1 LSGSYFDPNWT
12 EKVTVPVKR
21 VGERWEFFY
30 GGDVPVK
37 EGSFAQLT
45 LEAAHITNPQFRE
58 HVTRELTVKILEEGT
73 PLLVA
78 LSDQVPGQA
87 KPYWPDL
94 RPLRA
99 PAGTTRV
106 ERVHLG
112 PSRLRSAAA
121 QQDPEHLRGGL
132 WLKLKGLERSELLG
146 STVLMP
152 PGFAQPEAVSLN
164 HAFTLLSQAYETHR
178 ISNTGNVYTRFFYQE
193 RDGQWH
199 PLDELRMGAQA
210 TGERQLL
217 NSLWA
222 EVEQKLGWRHTPV
235 VDHPRTRKQKK

>member
-1 LSGSYFDPNWT
+1 MSGSYYDPLWT

-30 GGDVPVK
+30 GGDVPAK

-58 HVTRELTVKILEEGT
+58 HVARELTVKILEEGT
-73 PLLVA
+73 PLGVA
-78 LSDQVPGQA
+78 LSDQVSGPP

-94 RPLRA
+94 RPIRA

-106 ERVHLG
+106 ERIHLG

-121 QQDPEHLRGGL
+121 QQDSDHLRGGL
-132 WLKLKGLERSELLG
+132 WLKLKGLERSELRG

-152 PGFAQPEAVSLN
+152 PGFAQREAVSLN
-164 HAFTLLSQAYETHR
+164 HAFTRLSQTYETHR
-178 ISNTGNVYTRFFYQE
+178 ISNTGNVYTRFLYQE
-193 RDGQWH
+193 RDGPVAPAGRIAH
-199 PLDELRMGAQA
+199 GRSGYRRKATAELASGR
-210 TGERQLL
+210 
-217 NSLWA
+217 S
-222 EVEQKLGWRHTPV
+222 
-235 VDHPRTRKQKK
+235 